1 MEEYDSQEEHNY
13 KVLSYLQAIDSSVSS
28 IAFIFK
34 VFNFFLFSFLILLG
48 LGFFVLPIVGGI

>member
-1 MEEYDSQEEHNY
+1 MEEYDSQAEHNY
-13 KVLSYLQAIDSSVSS
+13 KVLTYLQAIDSSVSS

-48 LGFFVLPIVGGI
+48 FVFFAVPILGI